1 LFNCIHFLAEHNQK
15 KEKIMIPNQ
24 RHLFDLPDDV
34 AYLNIAYTAP
44 LLHAA
49 ANAGRAAIQA
59 KQNPWT
65 ISSNDFFSSVETV
78 RNLFSGIVGC
88 DSDCVAIIPAVSYGI
103 ALAAKNLP
111 LEEGQSIVVL
121 DDQFPSN
128 VYSWRSLASQKN
140 AEVKTVLRPVDN
152 DWTAAL
158 LERIEDTTA
167 IVAVANCHWTDGTL
181 IDLEKIGELCRSK
194 GAALVVDGIQ
204 SLGAMPF
211 SVERVQP
218 DFLVAGTHKW
228 LLGPYSFGFCYVDPK
243 WHDGMGLEEN
253 WMNRAASEDFS
264 RLVDYRDNYQ
274 KGARRFDMGESSNF
288 ILSPI
293 AAAALRQI
301 LDWGVENIAVTLQA
315 KTDAIADRTREIGLV
330 VAPGNARAPHLI
342 GISKPGGFPKE
353 LPNLLAQEKIFVSVR
368 GESIRIAPHVYT
380 SEEDIERLFSALR
393 KGL

>member
-1 LFNCIHFLAEHNQK
+1 
-15 KEKIMIPNQ
+15 MIPNQ

-34 AYLNIAYTAP
+34 AYLNNAYTAP

-49 ANAGRAAIQA
+49 AKAGRDAIQA

-78 RNLFSGIVGC
+78 RSLFSGIVGC
-88 DSDCVAIIPAVSYGI
+88 DAGCVAIIPAVSYGI

-111 LEEGQSIVVL
+111 IEDGQSIVVL
-121 DDQFPSN
+121 QDQFPSN

-158 LERIEDTTA
+158 LERIEDNTA
-167 IVAVANCHWTDGTL
+167 IVAVSNCHWTDGTL

-218 DFLVAGTHKW
+218 DFLVAAAHKW
-228 LLGPYSFGFCYVDPK
+228 LLGPYSFGFCYVDPR
-243 WHDGMGLEEN
+243 WHNGNALEEN
-253 WMNRAASEDFS
+253 WMNRAESEDFS

-293 AAAALRQI
+293 AATALKQI

-315 KTDAIADRTREIGLV
+315 KTDTIADRAKEIGLV

-342 GISKPGGFPKE
+342 GISKPGGFRKE
-353 LPNLLAQEKIFVSVR
+353 LPNLLAQEKVFVSVR
-368 GESIRIAPHVYT
+368 GESIRIAPHLYT
-380 SEEDIERLFSALR
+380 TEEDIERLFSALR
-393 KGL
+393 KAL

>member
-1 LFNCIHFLAEHNQK
+1 
-15 KEKIMIPNQ
+15 MIPNQ

-49 ANAGRAAIQA
+49 ASAGRDAIQA

-65 ISSNDFFSSVETV
+65 ISSTDFFKSVETV
-78 RNLFSGIVGC
+78 RDLFAGIVGC
-88 DSDCVAIIPAVSYGI
+88 HSDCVAIIPAVSYGI

-111 LEEGQSIVVL
+111 VEKGQSIVVL
-121 DDQFPSN
+121 QDQFPSN
-128 VYSWRSLASQKN
+128 VYSWRSVASQRN
-140 AEVKTVLRPVDN
+140 AAVKTVPRLVDN
-152 DWTAAL
+152 DWTTAL
-158 LERIEDTTA
+158 LESIEDDTA
-167 IVAVANCHWTDGTL
+167 VVAVSNCHWTDGTL
-181 IDLEKIGELCRSK
+181 VDLEKIGEQCRSK

-253 WMNRAASEDFS
+253 WMNRADSEDFS
-264 RLVDYRDNYQ
+264 RLVDYRDSYQ
-274 KGARRFDMGESSNF
+274 KGARRFDMGESSSF

-315 KTDAIADRTREIGLV
+315 KTDAVADRAKEIGLV
-330 VAPGNARAPHLI
+330 VAPRNARAPHLI

-368 GESIRIAPHVYT
+368 GESIRIAPHLYT
-380 SEEDIERLFSALR
+380 GEEDIERLFSALR
-393 KGL
+393 KAL

>member
-1 LFNCIHFLAEHNQK
+1 
-15 KEKIMIPNQ
+15 MIPNQ

-49 ANAGRAAIQA
+49 ANAGRDAIQA

-65 ISSNDFFSSVETV
+65 ISSTDFFSSVETV
-78 RNLFSGIVGC
+78 RDLFAGIVGC
-88 DSDCVAIIPAVSYGI
+88 NSDCVAIIPAVSYGI

-111 LEEGQSIVVL
+111 VEKGQSIVVL
-121 DDQFPSN
+121 HDQFPSN

-140 AEVKTVLRPVDN
+140 AVVKTVPRPVDN
-152 DWTAAL
+152 DWTPAL
-158 LERIEDTTA
+158 LESIEDNTA
-167 IVAVANCHWTDGTL
+167 VVAVSNCHWTDGTL
-181 IDLEKIGELCRSK
+181 IDLEKIGERCRSK
-194 GAALVVDGIQ
+194 GAALVIDGIQ

-211 SVERVQP
+211 SIERVQP

-228 LLGPYSFGFCYVDPK
+228 LLGPYSFGFCYVDSK

-253 WMNRAASEDFS
+253 WMNRAESEDFS

-315 KTDAIADRTREIGLV
+315 KTDAIADRAKEMDLLSHPERPGL
-330 VAPGNARAPHLI
+330 PI
-342 GISKPGGFPKE
+342 
-353 LPNLLAQEKIFVSVR
+353 
-368 GESIRIAPHVYT
+368 
-380 SEEDIERLFSALR
+380 
-393 KGL
+393 

>member
-1 LFNCIHFLAEHNQK
+1 
-15 KEKIMIPNQ
+15 MIPNQ

-34 AYLNIAYTAP
+34 AYLNVAYTAP

-49 ANAGRAAIQA
+49 ANAGRDAIQA

-65 ISSNDFFSSVETV
+65 VTSNDFFSSVETV
-78 RNLFSGIVGC
+78 RNLFAGIVGC
-88 DSDCVAIIPAVSYGI
+88 NSDCVAIIPAVSYGI
-103 ALAAKNLP
+103 ALAAKNIP
-111 LEEGQSIVVL
+111 IEEGQSIVVL
-121 DDQFPSN
+121 QDQFPSN
-128 VYSWRSLASQKN
+128 VYSWRSLATRKN
-140 AEVKTVLRPVDN
+140 AVIKTVPRPIDN
-152 DWTAAL
+152 DWTPAL
-158 LERIEDTTA
+158 LESIEDNTA
-167 IVAVANCHWTDGTL
+167 VVAVSNCHWTDGTL
-181 IDLEKIGELCRSK
+181 IDLEKIGEQCRSK

-228 LLGPYSFGFCYVDPK
+228 LLGPYSYGFCYVDTK
-243 WHDGMGLEEN
+243 WHQGMGLEEN
-253 WMNRAASEDFS
+253 WMNRADSEDFS
-264 RLVDYRDNYQ
+264 RLVDYRDGYQ

-301 LDWGVENIAVTLQA
+301 LEWGVENIAVTLQA
-315 KTDAIADRTREIGLV
+315 KTDAIADLATEIGLV
-330 VAPGNARAPHLI
+330 VAPKHTRAPHLI

-368 GESIRIAPHVYT
+368 GESIRIAPHLYT
-380 SEEDIERLFSALR
+380 SEKDIEQLFSALR
-393 KGL
+393 KAI

>member
-1 LFNCIHFLAEHNQK
+1 
-15 KEKIMIPNQ
+15 MIPNQ

-34 AYLNIAYTAP
+34 AYLNVAYTAP

-49 ANAGRAAIQA
+49 ANAGRDAIQA

-65 ISSNDFFSSVETV
+65 VTSNDFFSSVETV
-78 RNLFSGIVGC
+78 RNLFAGIVGC
-88 DSDCVAIIPAVSYGI
+88 NSDCVAIIPAVSYGI
-103 ALAAKNLP
+103 ALAAKNIP
-111 LEEGQSIVVL
+111 IEEGQSIVVL
-121 DDQFPSN
+121 QDQFPSN
-128 VYSWRSLASQKN
+128 VYSWRSLATRKN
-140 AEVKTVLRPVDN
+140 AVIKTVPRPIDN
-152 DWTAAL
+152 DWTPAL
-158 LERIEDTTA
+158 LESIEDNTA
-167 IVAVANCHWTDGTL
+167 VVAVSNCHWTDGTL
-181 IDLEKIGELCRSK
+181 IDLEKIGEQCRSK

-228 LLGPYSFGFCYVDPK
+228 LLGPYSYGFCYVDTK
-243 WHDGMGLEEN
+243 WHQGMGLEEN
-253 WMNRAASEDFS
+253 WMNRADSEDFS
-264 RLVDYRDNYQ
+264 RLVDYRDGYQ

-301 LDWGVENIAVTLQA
+301 LEWGVENIAVTLQA
-315 KTDAIADRTREIGLV
+315 KTDAIADLATEIGLV
-330 VAPGNARAPHLI
+330 VAPKHARAPHLI

-368 GESIRIAPHVYT
+368 GESIRIAPHLYT
-380 SEEDIERLFSALR
+380 SEKDIERLFSALR
-393 KGL
+393 KAI

>member
-1 LFNCIHFLAEHNQK
+1 
-15 KEKIMIPNQ
+15 MIPNQ

-49 ANAGRAAIQA
+49 AKAGRDAIQA

-65 ISSNDFFSSVETV
+65 IASNDFFSSVETV
-78 RNLFSGIVGC
+78 RSLFAGIVGC
-88 DSDCVAIIPAVSYGI
+88 NSDCVAIIPAVSYGI

-111 LEEGQSIVVL
+111 IEKDQSIVVL
-121 DDQFPSN
+121 HDQFPSN

-140 AEVKTVLRPVDN
+140 AVVKTVPRPADN
-152 DWTAAL
+152 DWTPAL
-158 LERIEDTTA
+158 VERIKDDTA
-167 IVAVANCHWTDGTL
+167 VVAVSNCHWTDGTL
-181 IDLEKIGELCRSK
+181 IDLEKIGKQCRSK

-228 LLGPYSFGFCYVDPK
+228 LLGPYCFGFCYVDPK
-243 WHDGMGLEEN
+243 WQDGMGLEEN
-253 WMNRAASEDFS
+253 WMNRAESEDFS

-315 KTDAIADRTREIGLV
+315 KTDAIADRAKEIGLV
-330 VAPGNARAPHLI
+330 VAPRSARAPHLI
-342 GISKPGGFPKE
+342 GISKPGGFRKE

-368 GESIRIAPHVYT
+368 GESIRIAPHLYT
-380 SEEDIERLFSALR
+380 SDEDIERLFSALR
-393 KGL
+393 KAL

>member
-1 LFNCIHFLAEHNQK
+1 
-15 KEKIMIPNQ
+15 MIPNQ

-34 AYLNIAYTAP
+34 AYLNVAYTAP

-49 ANAGRAAIQA
+49 ANAGRDAIQA

-65 ISSNDFFSSVETV
+65 VTSNDFFSSVETV
-78 RNLFSGIVGC
+78 RNLFAGIVGC
-88 DSDCVAIIPAVSYGI
+88 NSDCVAIIPAVSYGI
-103 ALAAKNLP
+103 ALAAKNIP
-111 LEEGQSIVVL
+111 IEEGQSIVVL
-121 DDQFPSN
+121 QDQFPSN
-128 VYSWRSLASQKN
+128 VYSWRSLATRKN
-140 AEVKTVLRPVDN
+140 AVIKTVPRPIDN
-152 DWTAAL
+152 DWTPAL
-158 LERIEDTTA
+158 LESIEDNTA
-167 IVAVANCHWTDGTL
+167 VVAVSNCHWTDGTL
-181 IDLEKIGELCRSK
+181 IDLEKIGEQCRSK

-228 LLGPYSFGFCYVDPK
+228 LLGPYSYGFCYVDTK
-243 WHDGMGLEEN
+243 WHQGMGLEEN
-253 WMNRAASEDFS
+253 WMNRADSEDFS
-264 RLVDYRDNYQ
+264 RLVDYRDGYQ

-301 LDWGVENIAVTLQA
+301 LEWGVENIAVTLQA
-315 KTDAIADRTREIGLV
+315 KTDAIADLATEIGLV
-330 VAPGNARAPHLI
+330 VAPKHARAPHLI

-368 GESIRIAPHVYT
+368 GESIRIAPHLYT
-380 SEEDIERLFSALR
+380 SEKDIEQLFSALR
-393 KGL
+393 KAI